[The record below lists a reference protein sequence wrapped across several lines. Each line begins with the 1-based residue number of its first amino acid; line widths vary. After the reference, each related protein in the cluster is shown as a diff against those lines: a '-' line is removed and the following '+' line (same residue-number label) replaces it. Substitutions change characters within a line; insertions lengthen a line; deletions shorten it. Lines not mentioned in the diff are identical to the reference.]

1 MLKKERWGQ
10 TKKLYTHSIPL
21 YGGAFPACG
30 ARDSRAKQRNFVL
43 VKLRNFF
50 DIVKRLF
57 LNVQNNR

>member
-43 VKLRNFF
+43 RKGTE
-50 DIVKRLF
+50 LF
-57 LNVQNNR
+57 